1 MISLSIIIPV
11 FNCADTLGRA
21 LKSIPVSDNKLKI
34 NIIIIDDCST
44 DDYKN
49 LLSNFSNKNITYYR
63 NQRSLGPGLS
73 RNIGIAKASSK
84 YVCFLDADDEFEKSF
99 FKFIYDI
106 ASKNQHLSTIQ
117 FNSSDLILNS
127 ENGDIQIQ
135 ERKSIPMP
143 GNLDSNYLVR
153 LFKGEIPCECWQL
166 VYDLEFLR
174 KSKISFK
181 AGYHEDLLYWYL
193 ISHLSQNNYFV
204 EKSLYYKYRRMGSII
219 NTLST
224 KHIKDYFGALTSII
238 IDFKEKINIDD
249 SREYLIGGILDVLGS
264 RINRIN
270 KETVQLLNNKEEL
283 NIALWRESEKCLLN
297 LDSNLKDAIT
307 NFSHLSRF
315 TDKLLF
321 WYELCYNSRKTQ

>member
-1 MISLSIIIPV
+1 
-11 FNCADTLGRA
+11 
-21 LKSIPVSDNKLKI
+21 
-34 NIIIIDDCST
+34 
-44 DDYKN
+44 
-49 LLSNFSNKNITYYR
+49 
-63 NQRSLGPGLS
+63 
-73 RNIGIAKASSK
+73 
-84 YVCFLDADDEFEKSF
+84 
-99 FKFIYDI
+99 
-106 ASKNQHLSTIQ
+106 
-117 FNSSDLILNS
+117 
-127 ENGDIQIQ
+127 
-135 ERKSIPMP
+135 
-143 GNLDSNYLVR
+143 
-153 LFKGEIPCECWQL
+153 
-166 VYDLEFLR
+166 
-174 KSKISFK
+174 
-181 AGYHEDLLYWYL
+181 
-193 ISHLSQNNYFV
+193 
-204 EKSLYYKYRRMGSII
+204 MGSII